1 MSRRKSGWDN
11 NKYNKRERSSRS
23 KKTHTASVD
32 REGKKPTQV
41 KIFKKK

>member
-11 NKYNKRERSSRS
+11 KYNERERSRRSR
-23 KKTHTASVD
+23 KTHIASVE